1 MFIAGNTG
9 ILNIFL
15 NAGTNNTISIS
26 PADTAVASISL
37 LLLNIP
43 VLNIDFLLFLILNTC
58 TNSESAKTVNAIAC
72 PISTLTSSADN
83 VLTICKYVEGVKVYE
98 NFNIVK

>member
-1 MFIAGNTG
+1 MFILSNLNISTTTIGINTSITVSKMFIAGNTG

-43 VLNIDFLLFLILNTC
+43 VLNIDFCCF
-58 TNSESAKTVNAIAC
+58 
-72 PISTLTSSADN
+72 
-83 VLTICKYVEGVKVYE
+83 
-98 NFNIVK
+98 

>member
-1 MFIAGNTG
+1 MFILSNLNISTTTIGINTSITVSKMFIAGNTG

-58 TNSESAKTVNAIAC
+58 TNSESAKTVNAFDFFC
-72 PISTLTSSADN
+72 R
-83 VLTICKYVEGVKVYE
+83 
-98 NFNIVK
+98 